1 MSIPNFPYQSS
12 YNSYENA
19 KPLLEDAKEEKVG
32 FIEFIRRANKPG
44 RYERSISLR
53 ITSTAAVVI
62 GILAAGTVGELSPIA
77 IGITAIST
85 IAGSIYSAFSYKR
98 PRLWFKLVLAIFG
111 IGIFSQFL
119 LHIVAAANSGQLTS
133 VLGPLATL
141 FASVQALHAFDVPAR
156 RDLGFSLAGSATL
169 VAIGAAS
176 ALNTSF
182 IFIIAL
188 WFIVVV
194 WGMISMWGS
203 MAEGKVST
211 GRSLKQASIA
221 TSVVL
226 AVAFAIVISLPAPTP
241 LQTIQLPSS
250 VTNQVQLSN
259 GGGLVNPGTK
269 NIEPAQPGK
278 PGGKIAVGGYVGFA
292 GPLNTGL
299 RGQLSNQ
306 IVLRVRAPH
315 PSYWLGE
322 TFNNWD
328 GQSWT
333 QKGGNTKAIS
343 GPSPFYLPITGPNVQ
358 ASGVI
363 SPSRDIQTFYVATDL
378 PNLLFA
384 ADTPEE
390 VFYPGSQ
397 IFLGPGRSIRSG
409 LAMNSGLIYT
419 VISQDT
425 RATNEQLAQALPQGA
440 SPTFGLSSQE
450 LSTDLELPNSYS
462 RVHNLAL
469 SIVSKAN
476 ANTTYEIVTA
486 LENWMAKNVKYSTN
500 IPPLPPNADSV
511 NQFLFVTKTGFCE
524 QISSALVVM
533 LRTLGIPARE
543 AVGYV
548 PGSFNAL
555 TDLYEIKA
563 SDAHAWVQVW
573 YGPLGWQN
581 SDPTASVPFSTPTP
595 GSLLLHSISNFASS
609 HKLWLEIIIPLL
621 LLTNGGYLLLLA
633 LKKREALSWIDAQEA
648 KLRKAS
654 RKNNSWPAGE
664 TSFSQ
669 RVKQLGG
676 QLGPTG
682 DPNKIK
688 TAIKLR
694 EISESIEKLY
704 YGRGNIK
711 PTDSP
716 PKSLATEIESKINQ
730 VYKELIKDK
739 GPAEK

>member
-1 MSIPNFPYQSS
+1 MSIPNYPYA
-12 YNSYENA
+12 NSYKPYGNA
-19 KPLLEDAKEEKVG
+19 NAPTEEPKGEKVG

-44 RYERSISLR
+44 KYERSISLR
-53 ITSTAAVVI
+53 ITSAASVVI
-62 GILAAGTVGELSPIA
+62 GILAAGVVGELSPEA
-77 IGITAIST
+77 VGITTIST

-98 PRLWFKLVLAIFG
+98 PRLWFKLVLALFG

-119 LHIVAAANSGQLTS
+119 LRIVQAADSGQLTS

-176 ALNTSF
+176 ALNTNF

-211 GRSLKQASIA
+211 GRSIKQAGIA
-221 TSVVL
+221 TLAVL
-226 AVAFAIVISLPAPTP
+226 AVAFAIVASLPAPTP

-250 VTNQVQLSN
+250 VANQVQLSN

-278 PGGKIAVGGYVGFA
+278 PGGKIEVGGYVGFA

-333 QKGGNTKAIS
+333 EKGGNTRVIS
-343 GPSPFYLPITGPNVQ
+343 GPSPFYLPLTGPNVQ
-358 ASGVI
+358 PSGVI
-363 SPSRDIQTFYVATDL
+363 SPSRDIQTFYVATNL

-397 IFLGPGRSIRSG
+397 VFLGPGRSIRSG
-409 LAMNSGLIYT
+409 LAMDSGLIYT

-425 RATNEQLAQALPQGA
+425 RATADQLAQAMPKGA
-440 SPTFGLSSQE
+440 SPTTDLPGPE
-450 LSTDLELPNSYS
+450 ISTDLELPNSYS
-462 RVHNLAL
+462 RVHELAL
-469 SIVSKAN
+469 SIVAKAH
-476 ANTTYEIVTA
+476 ANSTYEIVTA
-486 LENWMAKNVKYSTN
+486 LENWMSKNVKYSTD

-548 PGSFNAL
+548 PGSFNAF

-595 GSLLLHSISNFASS
+595 GSILLHSIGHFVSN
-609 HKLWLEIIIPLL
+609 HKVWLEVIIASLL
-621 LLTNGGYLLLLA
+621 IANGGYLLLLV
-633 LKKREALSWIDAQEA
+633 LKKRQTLSWIDIQEA
-648 KLRKAS
+648 KLKKVSRDISLWPQSQAS
-654 RKNNSWPAGE
+654 L
-664 TSFSQ
+664 SQ
-669 RVKQLGG
+669 RVRQFGAQLG
-676 QLGPTG
+676 LAN
-682 DPNKIK
+682 DPKKVKASIE
-688 TAIKLR
+688 LR

-704 YGRGNIK
+704 YGKGNIK

-716 PKSLATEIESKINQ
+716 PKALATEIESKIKR
-730 VYKELIKDK
+730 VLKELIKDK
-739 GPAEK
+739 GPAER